1 MENIFKSL
9 LEIDLFNNYSMFI
22 NILLYIFGREQ
33 RVVPEH
39 QYKLVTDAK
48 KSYIK

>member
-1 MENIFKSL
+1 
-9 LEIDLFNNYSMFI
+9 MFI

-33 RVVPEH
+33 RVV

-48 KSYIK
+48 KKS